1 LKKTSLG
8 TQLWGPAGVG
18 VWSTPAIDTK
28 RNVLYV
34 ATGNSYTEPASVNSD
49 AVLAMDLDTG
59 KLRWSKQLLAND
71 ASVSNCHPPTG
82 VARSETCPADQ
93 GPDYDFGNP
102 PMMRTLPDG
111 RTLII
116 IGQKS
121 GDAWALDPD
130 RQGQVVWH
138 QAVAPSGTGGMLWG
152 SAADDQ
158 QAYFPVTSRRGSEPI
173 GLTAVKLN
181 SGELAWHASPAVGS
195 GAPDAVIPGVVFSG
209 ANTGTMYA
217 YSTADGRM
225 LWQFNT
231 NQDFATVNGV
241 AAKGGSL
248 NGSGPVVSDGILYV
262 PSGYADLGNG
272 IRGNVLLAFGV
283 E

>member
-1 LKKTSLG
+1 
-8 TQLWGPAGVG
+8 
-18 VWSTPAIDTK
+18 
-28 RNVLYV
+28 VLYV

-49 AVLAMDLDTG
+49 ALLAMDLDTG
-59 KLRWSKQLLAND
+59 KLRWSKQVLPND
-71 ASVSNCHPPTG
+71 ASVSNCHPPAG
-82 VARSETCPADQ
+82 VAKSETCPEDQ

-102 PMMRTLPDG
+102 PMLRTLPDG
-111 RTLII
+111 RTLIV

-130 RQGQVVWH
+130 RKGQVVWH
-138 QAVAPSGTGGMLWG
+138 QTVGPAGTGGMLWG

-158 QAYFPVTSRRGSEPI
+158 QAYFPVTSRRGSEPV
-173 GLTAVKLN
+173 GLTAVKLSN
-181 SGELAWHASPAVGS
+181 GELAWHASPAAGS

-209 ANTGTMYA
+209 ANNGIMYA
-217 YSTADGRM
+217 YSTVDGRM
-225 LWQFNT
+225 LWHFDT
-231 NQDFATVNGV
+231 SQDFSTVNGV

-248 NGSGPVVSDGILYV
+248 NGSGPIVSGRMLYV